1 MTDAK
6 NIFEQMMAQSL
17 EMAKAINPALENF
30 SPKDFEAMW
39 PTLPREMMEF
49 AFGKTMNPEGLDSKT
64 RLLLTLAG
72 LTCQGAVAEPQIRLT
87 VRHALEAGA
96 TKQEIAEAIGQ
107 MAMFAGIPA
116 MSKAASIAQE
126 VMAETKDEPK

>member
-39 PTLPREMMEF
+39 PTVR
-49 AFGKTMNPEGLDSKT
+49 GK
-64 RLLLTLAG
+64 
-72 LTCQGAVAEPQIRLT
+72 
-87 VRHALEAGA
+87 
-96 TKQEIAEAIGQ
+96 
-107 MAMFAGIPA
+107 
-116 MSKAASIAQE
+116 
-126 VMAETKDEPK
+126 